1 MIRLFPAS
9 LRGRFSVDL
18 ADDDFT
24 GGFSG
29 VDIAGLVRNAGS
41 IALAKA
47 RADGRGVE
55 GLLVSL
61 EDVKCALK
69 EMKMR
74 SFRSNIGA
82 VENYCCYC

>member
-1 MIRLFPAS
+1 M
-9 LRGRFSVDL
+9 DL

-24 GGFSG
+24 GGFLG
-29 VDIAGLVRNAGS
+29 ADVAGLVRNAGS
-41 IALAKA
+41 IALARARA
-47 RADGRGVE
+47 RADGMGVE